1 MASDL
6 LAGKRILITG
16 ASSGIG
22 RDAALLFARE
32 GALVIA
38 TARREPEGETLI
50 AEILEQG
57 GQGAFFRSDIS
68 VPGEVDALF
77 EAIRRQFGG
86 LDGAFNNAAMTQDAI
101 PLSETPLELY
111 ETVYNTNV
119 RGTLLCLQQELK
131 IMLKQGSGAI
141 VNTASIAGVRGYAG
155 LSLYSSSKHAVIG
168 LTKVAALEGAAGGV
182 RVNCICPGTTR
193 TAMQEKQMLT
203 RPGGAAATIASI
215 PLRRMAQPREQASAA
230 AWLLSD
236 NASFVTGDTM
246 IVDGGRTI
254 T

>member
-1 MASDL
+1 MSSGL
-6 LAGKRILITG
+6 LAGKRVLVTG

-32 GALVIA
+32 GAIVIA
-38 TARREPEGETLI
+38 TARREEEGATLVAQI
-50 AEILEQG
+50 RQQG
-57 GQGAFFRSDIS
+57 GTGEFIRSDIS
-68 VPGEVDALF
+68 VPGEVEHLF
-77 EAIRRQFGG
+77 DTIRKHHDG
-86 LDGAFNNAAMTQDAI
+86 LDGAFNNASITQDAM
-101 PLSETPLELY
+101 PLSDTPLELY
-111 ETVYNTNV
+111 EAVYNTNV

-131 IMLKQGSGAI
+131 IMLKQGAGAI

-168 LTKVAALEGAAGGV
+168 LTKVAALEGAARGV

-193 TAMQEKQMLT
+193 TAMLEKQMRT
-203 RPGGAAATIASI
+203 RPGGAATTVAGI
-215 PLRRMAQPREQASAA
+215 PLGRMAEPLEQARAA

-236 NASFVTGDTM
+236 HASFITGDVM

-254 T
+254 A